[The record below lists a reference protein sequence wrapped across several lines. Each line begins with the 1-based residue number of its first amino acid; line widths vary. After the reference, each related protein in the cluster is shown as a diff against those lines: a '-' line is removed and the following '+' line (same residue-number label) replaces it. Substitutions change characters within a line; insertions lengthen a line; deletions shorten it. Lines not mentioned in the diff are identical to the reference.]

1 MKRNVFVFHENHNK
15 KRFLECTNTKGIK
28 VVVIGKNYLLKL
40 LKLKITK
47 NSPSFSHEK
56 FTHVEKGVR
65 WCSSIFNFCFY
76 FLLPSPFSNT
86 QPCPRT
92 RTSRWSPHLR
102 RQMWGT
108 WFLSSFARAE
118 LEPGFV
124 EGASSTRRPR
134 SFQSRLS
141 PEECPKR
148 FGGGERRAQKGAY
161 WSVKTRRESK
171 LL

>member
-65 WCSSIFNFCFY
+65 WCSSIFNF
-76 FLLPSPFSNT
+76 PPT
-86 QPCPRT
+86 IPR
-92 RTSRWSPHLR
+92 
-102 RQMWGT
+102 
-108 WFLSSFARAE
+108 
-118 LEPGFV
+118 
-124 EGASSTRRPR
+124 
-134 SFQSRLS
+134 
-141 PEECPKR
+141 
-148 FGGGERRAQKGAY
+148 ERRAQKGVY
-161 WSVKTRRESK
+161 PKWITKKSKSKTKIWS
-171 LL
+171 